1 MLRLV
6 TIAGLALL
14 TVAAPPD
21 DRGRPVIL
29 LVHGRG
35 MADRDTAA
43 MRKFWFGALSSGAKT
58 VAKDSLIAER
68 DVRVVWYAD
77 VLDPRSAAGCDY
89 DRSDP
94 RARREAS
101 EDPDLKSLVSMAG
114 NLLGL
119 LTSLIADTEATAQ
132 LRGLAADASFLS
144 DARKRCASER
154 RLAEAIDHA

>member
-1 MLRLV
+1 MSMLRAL
-6 TIAGLALL
+6 TLAGLISISA
-14 TVAAPPD
+14 AAPPD

-35 MADRDTAA
+35 ITDRDTSA

-77 VLDPRSAAGCDY
+77 VLDPQSTAGCDY
-89 DRSDP
+89 AAGDP
-94 RARREAS
+94 RAKREAA

-114 NLLGL
+114 NLLGA
-119 LTSLIADTEATAQ
+119 LTTM
-132 LRGLAADASFLS
+132 
-144 DARKRCASER
+144 
-154 RLAEAIDHA
+154 